1 MKQYSS
7 TVNRLLTI
15 FFAILLAG
23 QVIYLLIGFA
33 SNLRYYQRVT
43 DRSMPTV
50 VVYGEVQLSNEGV
63 SQMAADRGLSLEQYA
78 LYHIIL
84 SSVAAVIPLAVAAV
98 IAWRARWLWFAWFT
112 AFIIV
117 FLGASALDNQTLA
130 AQFISLG
137 VFGAN
142 YLFWFLVLLYLFL
155 FPTGTAVP
163 RRAGW
168 VVGALV
174 IYHLFI
180 QTGTVIAYA
189 APDLAVRLRLPNWG
203 EGVNDVPIL
212 LNFLII
218 LACQFYRYRR
228 VSSPVER
235 QQTKWF
241 LFGFGFIVATIPLAI
256 VLDVSKGHVF
266 LKDITD
272 NFLWLPLYLSLAVAV
287 LRYRLFDIDVIIRK
301 TLIYGALTGLLAL
314 VYFGSVVL
322 LQGLFEAFTGQ
333 SPPIVIV
340 ISTLLIAALFAPLR
354 RRLQRTIDRRFF
366 RRKYN
371 AQRVLAQFAESA
383 RSQVE
388 LEALTAEI
396 VRVVQET
403 MQPVSVGISL
413 KSSKQPAPVV
423 GVRRSRQ

>member
-1 MKQYSS
+1 MNQHSA

-15 FFAILLAG
+15 FFALLLAG
-23 QVIYLLIGFA
+23 QVIYLLVGFA
-33 SNLRYYQRVT
+33 STLRYYQRVT

-50 VVYGEVQLSNEGV
+50 VVDGRVQLSNEGV

-78 LYHIIL
+78 LYHIVL
-84 SSVAAVIPLAVAAV
+84 SSAAAVIPLAVAAV
-98 IAWRARWLWFAWFT
+98 IAWRARWTWFAWFT

-117 FLGASALDNQTLA
+117 FLGVSTLDDQTLA

-142 YLFWFLVLLYLFL
+142 YLFWFLVLLYVFL
-155 FPTGTAVP
+155 FPSGTAVP
-163 RRAGW
+163 RRAIW
-168 VVGALV
+168 VVGVLV

-180 QTGTVIAYA
+180 QSGTVIAYA
-189 APDLAVRLRLPNWG
+189 AADLALRLKLPNWG
-203 EGVNDVPIL
+203 EEIYSVPVL

-218 LACQFYRYRR
+218 LSCQVFRYRR

-241 LFGFGFIVATIPLAI
+241 LFGFGFIVVTIPLAI
-256 VLDVSKGHVF
+256 VLNVANGHVF

-272 NFLWLPLYLSLAVAV
+272 NFLWLPLFLSLAVAV

-301 TLIYGALTGLLAL
+301 TLIYGTLTGLLAL

-322 LQGLFEAFTGQ
+322 LQGLFESFTGQ
-333 SPPIVIV
+333 SSPIIIV

-354 RRLQRTIDRRFF
+354 RRLQQIIDRRFF
-366 RRKYN
+366 RQKYN
-371 AQRVLAQFAESA
+371 AHRVLTQFAESA
-383 RSQVE
+383 RNQVE

-396 VRVVQET
+396 LRVVQET
-403 MQPVSVGISL
+403 MQPVSVGVAL
-413 KSSKQPAPVV
+413 RSSNPADPPI
-423 GVRRSRQ
+423 GVRRSNR